1 MIELLA
7 DNAVLLLFI
16 TAAIGFA
23 LGRLHVR
30 GASLGV
36 AAVLF
41 VGLAIGAQ
49 SPDLVIPEFL
59 RTFGLAIFVYTIGL
73 ASGSNFFR
81 SFNRQGLRDNA
92 LVVAMMVAA
101 AGLVLATAK
110 VFDLKATVAAGFFT
124 GATTNT
130 PALAGVIETVRAS
143 GTGDAIAAAANEPT
157 IGYSIAYPMGV
168 LGPILAIAIVRRLY
182 RIDYRAEAARL
193 TSLNLVQ
200 EEISSVTIRVDS
212 TICRDR
218 SVREVQR
225 ALRIPIVLSRIQ
237 RGDDVLLAEG
247 DLRLLDGDLVQVVG
261 TPTNVEKAIADLG
274 VLDEHHPELDRSRYD
289 FRRIVVS
296 EADVVGR
303 RLKDLRLP
311 EDYDAIVT
319 RVRRGDIDVMA
330 SGDTVLE
337 LGDRVRVVAGREHMK
352 AVTARLGDSYRH
364 LSEIDLL
371 SFGLGMSLGLLL
383 GVISVPLPGGL
394 TFQLGSAGG
403 PLVAGL
409 ILGAVRRTGPIVWN
423 IPYSANLTLRQIGLT
438 LFLAAV
444 GLGSGYTFRTMF
456 AENSGVTL
464 LVVGAVISTVI
475 PLVTLI
481 IGYRRFRMPYGTLTG
496 MVSSMHTQPAVLGY
510 ALESAEDDSPNVGYA
525 MVYPVAMIT
534 KILLA
539 QVVLLA
545 LGGVAAG

>member
-1 MIELLA
+1 MVELLA
-7 DNAVLLLFI
+7 KNPVLLLFV
-16 TAAIGFA
+16 TAAIGYA

-92 LVVAMMVAA
+92 LVVAMLLVA
-101 AGLVLATAK
+101 AGLVVATAK

-143 GTGDAIAAAANEPT
+143 GTGDAVAAAAIEPT

-168 LGPILAIAIVRRLY
+168 LGPIIAIALVRFLF

-200 EEISSVTIRVDS
+200 EEISSVTILVDGEV
-212 TICRDR
+212 CRDR
-218 SVREVQR
+218 SVRELQR
-225 ALRIPIVLSRIQ
+225 ALRVPIVLSRIQ
-237 RGDDVLLAEG
+237 RGDEVLLAEG
-247 DLRLLDGDLVQVVG
+247 DLRLRDGDLVQVVG
-261 TPTNVEKAIADLG
+261 APHHVEHAVAALG
-274 VLDEHHPELDRSRYD
+274 SLDSHHPELDRSRYD

-296 EADVVGR
+296 QSDVVGR

-319 RVRRGDIDVMA
+319 RVRRGDVDVTA
-330 SGDTVLE
+330 TGETVLE

-383 GVISVPLPGGL
+383 GVIPVPLPGGL

-409 ILGAVRRTGPIVWN
+409 VLGAVRRSGPIVWN

-444 GLGSGYTFRTMF
+444 GLGSGFTFRTMF
-456 AENSGVTL
+456 AANSGVTL
-464 LVVGAVISTVI
+464 LVVGAVISTLI
-475 PLVTLI
+475 PLVTLV
-481 IGYRRFRMPYGTLTG
+481 IGYRWFKMPFGTLTG

-510 ALESAEDDSPNVGYA
+510 ALESAGDDSPNVGYA

-539 QVVLLA
+539 QVVLLS
-545 LGGVAAG
+545 LGGVAVG

>member
-1 MIELLA
+1 MVELLA
-7 DNAVLLLFI
+7 KNPVLLLFV
-16 TAAIGFA
+16 TAAIGYA

-92 LVVAMMVAA
+92 LVVAMLLVA
-101 AGLVLATAK
+101 AGLVVATAK

-143 GTGDAIAAAANEPT
+143 GTGDAVAAAAIEPT

-168 LGPILAIAIVRRLY
+168 LGPIIAIALVRFLF

-200 EEISSVTIRVDS
+200 EEISSVTILVDGEV
-212 TICRDR
+212 CRDR
-218 SVREVQR
+218 SVRELQR
-225 ALRIPIVLSRIQ
+225 ALRVPIVLSRIQ
-237 RGDDVLLAEG
+237 RGEEVLLAEG
-247 DLRLLDGDLVQVVG
+247 DLRLRDGDLVQVVG
-261 TPTNVEKAIADLG
+261 APHHVEHAVAALG
-274 VLDEHHPELDRSRYD
+274 SLDSHHPELDRSRYD

-296 EADVVGR
+296 ESDVVGR

-319 RVRRGDIDVMA
+319 RVRRGDVDVTA
-330 SGDTVLE
+330 TGETVLE

-383 GVISVPLPGGL
+383 GVIPVPLPGRADL
-394 TFQLGSAGG
+394 
-403 PLVAGL
+403 PAGL
-409 ILGAVRRTGPIVWN
+409 GGRAARGWAGARRRPPQRAHRVEHPVQRQPHAPADRAHALPRGRRPRLGLHLPHDVRRELGRDAARRGGRHLHADPFGDARHRV
-423 IPYSANLTLRQIGLT
+423 PVVQDALRDAHRDGL
-438 LFLAAV
+438 LDA
-444 GLGSGYTFRTMF
+444 
-456 AENSGVTL
+456 
-464 LVVGAVISTVI
+464 
-475 PLVTLI
+475 
-481 IGYRRFRMPYGTLTG
+481 
-496 MVSSMHTQPAVLGY
+496 H
-510 ALESAEDDSPNVGYA
+510 
-525 MVYPVAMIT
+525 
-534 KILLA
+534 
-539 QVVLLA
+539 
-545 LGGVAAG
+545 AAGRARLRARERR

>member
-1 MIELLA
+1 MVELLA
-7 DNAVLLLFI
+7 KNPVLLLFV
-16 TAAIGFA
+16 TAAIGYA

-92 LVVAMMVAA
+92 LVVAMLLVA
-101 AGLVLATAK
+101 AGLVVATAK

-143 GTGDAIAAAANEPT
+143 GTGDAVAAAAIEPT

-168 LGPILAIAIVRRLY
+168 LGPIIAIALVRFLF

-200 EEISSVTIRVDS
+200 EEISSVTILVDGEV
-212 TICRDR
+212 CRDR
-218 SVREVQR
+218 SVRELQR
-225 ALRIPIVLSRIQ
+225 ALRVPIVLSRIQ
-237 RGDDVLLAEG
+237 RGEEVLLAEG
-247 DLRLLDGDLVQVVG
+247 DLRLRDGDLVQVVG
-261 TPTNVEKAIADLG
+261 APHHVEHAVAALG
-274 VLDEHHPELDRSRYD
+274 SLDSHHPELDRSRYD

-296 EADVVGR
+296 QSDVVGR

-319 RVRRGDIDVMA
+319 RVRRGDVDVTA
-330 SGDTVLE
+330 TGETVLE

-383 GVISVPLPGGL
+383 GVIPVPLPGGL

-409 ILGAVRRTGPIVWN
+409 VLGAVRRSGPIVWN

-444 GLGSGYTFRTMF
+444 GLGSGFTFRTMF
-456 AENSGVTL
+456 AANSGVTL
-464 LVVGAVISTVI
+464 LVVGAVISTLI
-475 PLVTLI
+475 PLVTLV
-481 IGYRRFRMPYGTLTG
+481 IGYRWFKMPFGTLTG

-510 ALESAEDDSPNVGYA
+510 ALESAGDDSPNVGYA

-539 QVVLLA
+539 QVVLLS
-545 LGGVAAG
+545 LGGVAVG